1 MRRYI
6 VYALYDPSGIVHD
19 YVRCVAKELAQFAS
33 KLVIVCNFKMGVD
46 DLSEYADE
54 VILRENKGFDAAAYK
69 DVIQNNKEEII
80 QYDELLLT
88 NDTYYAPIYPFNE
101 MFSEMDKE
109 SCDFWGVT
117 RHPGGFADDSSIPS
131 HIQSYFICFR
141 NEIVKDIR
149 FYDFWES
156 MKILDSVN
164 DVIHTFEIG
173 INVFL
178 TSIGYKGI
186 AYMERKHFELPL
198 KEDNPY
204 LMYPYELISLYSIPL
219 LKRRSLDID
228 SDWFDNGMKALN
240 YIRDFTEYDERLI
253 TDHIKRLSSLN
264 NSRKEYDYNALDLF
278 VANHQ
283 VIYIYGDGKWA
294 HNLDC
299 YFKYYNKTVPR
310 HVVSKRKDN
319 NEALELSDISI
330 TKGVGI
336 IIAIAD
342 PNAISEVYS
351 KCKKRVEKNDIFCP
365 KHFQRKLKETE
376 VS

>member
-6 VYALYDPSGIVHD
+6 VYALYDPIGKVHD
-19 YVRCVAKELAQFAS
+19 YVYTVLKELSQYAS
-33 KLVIVCNFKMGVD
+33 KLVIICNFDQYTNV
-46 DLSEYADE
+46 LSEYADE
-54 VILRENKGFDAAAYK
+54 VIFRENKGFDAAAYK

-88 NDTYYAPIYPFNE
+88 NDTYYAPIYPFDE
-101 MFSEMDKE
+101 MFSEMEKE

-117 RHPGGFADDSSIPS
+117 RHPSGVADDSSIPS

-156 MKILDSVN
+156 MTIADSVN
-164 DVIHTFEIG
+164 EAIHTFEIG

-178 TSIGYKGI
+178 ANIGYKGKT
-186 AYMERKHFELPL
+186 YMERKNFGLPL

-204 LMYPYELISLYSIPL
+204 LMYPYELISLYSIPM

-228 SDWFDNGMKALN
+228 SDWFDNGMKALT
-240 YIRDFTEYDERLI
+240 YIREYTEYDEKLI

-264 NSRKEYDYNALDLF
+264 NSRKEYDYNALDFF
-278 VANHQ
+278 VKNHQ

-294 HNLDC
+294 HNLDS
-299 YFKYYNKTVPR
+299 YFKYYNKTVPK
-310 HVVSKRKDN
+310 HVVSKRKYN
-319 NEALELSDISI
+319 SEALELSDIKI
-330 TKGVGI
+330 TDGVGI

-342 PNAISEVYS
+342 PDVISEVYRE
-351 KCKKRVEKNDIFCP
+351 CKKWVEKTNIFCP
-365 KHFQRKLKETE
+365 KQFKK
-376 VS
+376 